1 MNKKRLLQTIGLA
14 TKRGAGERGRYL
26 REKNILASVG
36 ENVHFQPRLV
46 PLYPELIK
54 LHNNIMVSAGI
65 RFITHDAS
73 FVVLNRLGQGQ
84 FPEEVGCI
92 EVMDNNVYIGYN
104 ATIMP
109 NVKIGE
115 NVIVGAGA
123 LVSNDLEPNGVYVG
137 IPAKKI
143 CSFDDYVNRH
153 REISAGGCTPFLMW
167 IITSIFQ
174 KMKLRKPGSFSRM
187 KGYKTD
193 SWSTLFIQREG
204 NMIDV

>member
-1 MNKKRLLQTIGLA
+1 MKINRLIQTIMLA
-14 TKRGAGERGRYL
+14 TKRGSIERGRYL
-26 REKNILASVG
+26 KEKDIFSFAG

-46 PLYPELIK
+46 PLYPELIR
-54 LHNNIMVSAGI
+54 LHNNIMISAGV

-73 FVVLNRLGQGQ
+73 FVILNRLGIGK
-84 FPEEVGCI
+84 FPENIGCI
-92 EVMDNNVYIGYN
+92 EIMDNVYIGYN

-123 LVSNDLEPNGVYVG
+123 LVSKDLESNGVYVG

-153 REISAGGCTPFLMW
+153 KEISGGVLLPLC
-167 IITSIFQ
+167 
-174 KMKLRKPGSFSRM
+174 GA
-187 KGYKTD
+187 
-193 SWSTLFIQREG
+193 
-204 NMIDV
+204 

>member
-54 LHNNIMVSAGI
+54 LHNNIMVSAGV

-73 FVVLNRLGQGQ
+73 FVVLNRLGQGR

-92 EVMDNNVYIGYN
+92 EVMDNVYIGYN
-104 ATIMP
+104 VTVMP
-109 NVKIGE
+109 NVRIGE

-123 LVSNDLEPNGVYVG
+123 LVSKDLEPNGVYAG

-143 CSFDDYVNRH
+143 CSFEDYVSRH
-153 REISAGGCTPFLMW
+153 MEISGGGDTAIRMFR
-167 IITSIFQ
+167 IINVYLR
-174 KMKLRKPGSFSRM
+174 KKLRVHRNSLK
-187 KGYKTD
+187 
-193 SWSTLFIQREG
+193 LVEL
-204 NMIDV
+204 

>member
-14 TKRGAGERGRYL
+14 TKRGAGKRGRYL
-26 REKNILASVG
+26 KEKNIFAFVG

-54 LHNNIMVSAGI
+54 LHNNIMVSAGV

-73 FVVLNRLGQGQ
+73 FVVLNRLGQGR
-84 FPEEVGCI
+84 FLEEVGCI
-92 EVMDNNVYIGYN
+92 EVMDNVYIGYN

-115 NVIVGAGA
+115 SVIVGAGA
-123 LVSNDLEPNGVYVG
+123 LVSKDLEANGVYVG

-153 REISAGGCTPFLMW
+153 REISAGGVLLFLC
-167 IITSIFQ
+167 
-174 KMKLRKPGSFSRM
+174 GA
-187 KGYKTD
+187 
-193 SWSTLFIQREG
+193 
-204 NMIDV
+204 

>member
-1 MNKKRLLQTIGLA
+1 MNKKRLFQTIGMN
-14 TKRGAGERGRYL
+14 TKRGSGERGRYL
-26 REKNILASVG
+26 REKNIFASVG
-36 ENVHFQPRLV
+36 ENVRFQPRLI

-54 LHNNIMVSAGI
+54 LHNNIMISAGV

-73 FVVLNRLGQGQ
+73 FVVLNRLGQGR

-92 EVMDNNVYIGYN
+92 EVMNNVYIGYN

-123 LVSNDLEPNGVYVG
+123 LVSKDLEANGVYVG

-153 REISAGGCTPFLMW
+153 REISVGG
-167 IITSIFQ
+167 
-174 KMKLRKPGSFSRM
+174 GSFPYVECNQCISNEEIKKAWKFFEEERNF
-187 KGYKTD
+187 D
-193 SWSTLFIQREG
+193 E
-204 NMIDV
+204 